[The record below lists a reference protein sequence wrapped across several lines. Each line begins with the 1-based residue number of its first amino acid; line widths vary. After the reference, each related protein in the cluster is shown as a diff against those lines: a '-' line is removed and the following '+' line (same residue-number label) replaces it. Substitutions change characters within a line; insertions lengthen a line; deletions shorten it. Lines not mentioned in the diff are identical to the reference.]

1 MIRKV
6 GFIIGLAVLNA
17 PSAGASEFSAS
28 ASVGVAAYSYEYSYP
43 YEDYNGDNQ
52 ISEYDE
58 DIDFSYQDFSI
69 GFPNENGSSW
79 SFKMGSGEDS
89 NYSSSFDQS
98 NAEREEYSVTYT
110 QAFSEKSSWFW
121 GYYESY
127 ADLYHMRETDI
138 FGIDYTFHFD
148 TEIETGGLF
157 LGASTNDT
165 LNQYSSWYFR
175 GALQVNWTEFSDS
188 YRWENE
194 NGESGGEPFS
204 KDLTGVAFLLGA
216 GVYVPITDAAGI
228 NFGLETKSY
237 DYDNELDAIYEETTT
252 LSENQTSLIVSLSL
266 GF

>member
-1 MIRKV
+1 MKMARV
-6 GFIIGLAVLNA
+6 GHLKWEAAKTAITLRHLIKAALNVRNI
-17 PSAGASEFSAS
+17 PSPIPKLFLRSHL
-28 ASVGVAAYSYEYSYP
+28 
-43 YEDYNGDNQ
+43 
-52 ISEYDE
+52 
-58 DIDFSYQDFSI
+58 
-69 GFPNENGSSW
+69 
-79 SFKMGSGEDS
+79 GSG
-89 NYSSSFDQS
+89 
-98 NAEREEYSVTYT
+98 
-110 QAFSEKSSWFW
+110 
-121 GYYESY
+121 SY

-157 LGASTNDT
+157 FGASTNDT
-165 LNQYSSWYFR
+165 LNEYSSWYFR
-175 GALQVNWTEFSDS
+175 GALQVNWTEFSDG

-194 NGESGGEPFS
+194 NGESGGQPFS

-237 DYDNELDAIYEETTT
+237 DYDNELDAIYEETTM